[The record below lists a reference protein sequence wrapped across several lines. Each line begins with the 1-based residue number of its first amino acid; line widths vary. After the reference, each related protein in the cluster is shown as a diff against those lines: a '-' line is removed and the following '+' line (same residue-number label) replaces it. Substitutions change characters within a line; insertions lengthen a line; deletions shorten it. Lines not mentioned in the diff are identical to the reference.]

1 MSAEERQA
9 AGWSDQFYRAAV
21 DSYTATSKLTQLF
34 AEAGGSATGFL
45 SWMGK

>member
-9 AGWSDQFYRAAV
+9 AGWSTEFYQTALA
-21 DSYTATSKLTQLF
+21 SYQTTSKLTQMF
-34 AEAGGSATGFL
+34 AEAGGSNTGFL